1 MPDNR
6 NNQNWEEHKNV
17 APQQNSEGGKQQT
30 NDPLKP
36 DNRLND
42 GTNDYEN
49 GDQEP
54 TSENSSKENNRS

>member
-6 NNQNWEEHKNV
+6 SNQSGEEQKEQTPQKNR
-17 APQQNSEGGKQQT
+17 EGDKQQA
-30 NDPLKP
+30 NDSLKP

-42 GTNDYEN
+42 GTNDFEN

-54 TSENSSKENNRS
+54 TSENSSKED